1 MAEEQKLAA
10 ELEKMEY
17 TPLMPVEK
25 KLIGAS
31 LILGALLLGLMIWI
45 SYTWFP
51 GGH

>member
-1 MAEEQKLAA
+1 MAEEQKLAS

-17 TPLMPVEK
+17 QPLMPVEK
-25 KLIGAS
+25 KLISWS
-31 LILGALLLGLMIWI
+31 LILGVLLLGLMIWI

>member
-17 TPLMPVEK
+17 QPLMPVEK
-25 KLIGAS
+25 KLISWS